1 MVLLPIIFPYNSFP
15 DIQKSE
21 GTNEHMNTPDII
33 TVNILYRDFHTEENW
48 TFLENDLSL
57 IIGFLSPD
65 LDFRTLSHELSE
77 RCGGTP
83 LILSS
88 TAGELC
94 NNSFGKKLPLYHS
107 SQENRGNIVLMCFS
121 SSVISEVDIHTID
134 LSEPDMNPAKRVEK
148 IEEEL
153 DNFHPSFPL
162 RSENCVAYTII
173 DGLSRGES
181 FFMEAAYNSGKLP
194 CLIIGGSAGGK
205 LDFRNTWIYNN
216 QETVQ
221 NKAVITLIRLRDD
234 IKLGVFKSQNFK
246 MTDYSITVAQANPA
260 MRTIKSVFLNDTGEI
275 YDVISELCRH
285 FQCSEKDLEK
295 KLTNYSFAL
304 TIDNDIYVRS
314 ISGIDYESREI
325 SFYCDLD
332 FGDELFIVENTDFIS
347 SVERDYEQFKNRKGG
362 KLLGG
367 LFNDCILR
375 RLFNQDHLAGVKCF
389 NDIPVAGFS
398 TFGELLGVNI
408 NQTLTALMFYRVT
421 PDTEFH
427 DEYLD
432 NYIQKYSAFKEF
444 FLKRKLNQMNQ
455 MMKMKDRV
463 WNGSMKSIELL
474 SGVIETS
481 SLKAAENEK
490 LLSSINNNFT
500 DLIHN
505 IDESGQKGHMI
516 EEELLEFG
524 INTERIE
531 EILLDIVDIAGQI
544 NILGF
549 NASIEA
555 ARAGLAGKGFAIIA
569 REVKTLSD
577 KTDTS
582 ANDSKNSLKGLME
595 SLDLLRGRS
604 DNIIKSQN
612 EAKEQSLSLKEDI
625 YLLAEN
631 SRAIERSISD
641 NVSEIQQLRK
651 NLNQMKDVIELL
663 L

>member
-1 MVLLPIIFPYNSFP
+1 MMSYPNCAATSNV
-15 DIQKSE
+15 QK
-21 GTNEHMNTPDII
+21 
-33 TVNILYRDFHTEENW
+33 
-48 TFLENDLSL
+48 
-57 IIGFLSPD
+57 
-65 LDFRTLSHELSE
+65 
-77 RCGGTP
+77 
-83 LILSS
+83 
-88 TAGELC
+88 
-94 NNSFGKKLPLYHS
+94 
-107 SQENRGNIVLMCFS
+107 
-121 SSVISEVDIHTID
+121 
-134 LSEPDMNPAKRVEK
+134 K
-148 IEEEL
+148 IW
-153 DNFHPSFPL
+153 
-162 RSENCVAYTII
+162 R
-173 DGLSRGES
+173 
-181 FFMEAAYNSGKLP
+181 
-194 CLIIGGSAGGK
+194 
-205 LDFRNTWIYNN
+205 
-216 QETVQ
+216 
-221 NKAVITLIRLRDD
+221 
-234 IKLGVFKSQNFK
+234 
-246 MTDYSITVAQANPA
+246 
-260 MRTIKSVFLNDTGEI
+260 
-275 YDVISELCRH
+275 
-285 FQCSEKDLEK
+285 K

-367 LFNDCILR
+367 VFNDCILR

-505 IDESGQKGHMI
+505 IDKSGQKGHMI

-604 DNIIKSQN
+604 DSIIKSQN

-625 YLLAEN
+625 YLLAEKFQ
-631 SRAIERSISD
+631 SH
-641 NVSEIQQLRK
+641 
-651 NLNQMKDVIELL
+651 
-663 L
+663 